1 MTRVWGRRTGADG
14 TRTWE
19 AFETDDSG
27 YDDAPNFIW
36 LQNVLL
42 LNLNESPFYS
52 DWGIQV
58 QQTLATSVFPDY
70 YTSLTQQR
78 FSQYFTSCV
87 ITRVS
92 SSSISYSVNITT
104 STGLQVSQKL
114 SQAET

>member
-1 MTRVWGRRTGADG
+1 MTRVWGRKTQSDG
-14 TRTWE
+14 TRQWQ
-19 AFETDDSG
+19 AFETDANG

-42 LNLNESPFYS
+42 LNLNESPFYA
-52 DWGIQV
+52 DWGIPV
-58 QQTLATSVFPDY
+58 QPTLATSVFPDY

-78 FSQYFTSCV
+78 FSAYFPSCV

-92 SSSISYSVNITT
+92 SDQIAYSVNITT
-104 STGLQVSQKL
+104 RTGYQVSQKL